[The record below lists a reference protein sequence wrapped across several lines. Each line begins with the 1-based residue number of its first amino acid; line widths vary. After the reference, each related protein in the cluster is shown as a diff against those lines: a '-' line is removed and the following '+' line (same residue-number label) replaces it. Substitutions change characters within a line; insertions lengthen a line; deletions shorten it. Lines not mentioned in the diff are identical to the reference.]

1 MIKNRHKKFLPWI
14 ISMTETEYMWKVY
27 NFMIIKG

>member
-14 ISMTETEYMWKVY
+14 ISMTETEYMRKVY
-27 NFMIIKG
+27 IIL

>member
-27 NFMIIKG
+27 IIL